1 MLIENSTAVK
11 GTMSVYLLFKLLY
24 VNVMDLA
31 LKHFKLQL
39 VWTVKLASC
48 LRGRLLKLLTEEVT
62 LSRTR
67 RRTKVQKL

>member
-1 MLIENSTAVK
+1 
-11 GTMSVYLLFKLLY
+11 MSVYLLFKLLY

-39 VWTVKLASC
+39 VWTVKLASY

-67 RRTKVQKL
+67 RGTKVQKL